1 MKIFNQLKAGRYI
14 QKLKTSRNL
23 TPEALDQARN
33 ELVAMG
39 PAAIKPL
46 MESLSHGEARGPAM
60 DVLAKLLDDKTLD
73 RYIEA
78 LSSPN
83 PAIATGVTS
92 VLAKSRGYDVSRLV
106 ELLSDPS
113 LSKSNLEK
121 ILWEQKEHLPA
132 YRLIGLVPALGKD
145 AKAVIFRLL
154 EHAPNKSIIPD
165 LIPLA
170 DNEDWWLRLH
180 VARLLGEFSDSA
192 CVSALTKLLE
202 DQHKSVRLEAVT
214 SIHRIKGQEAIPGLT
229 NRLRDGDLKVQTAAI
244 DALIDICDAKSVPQ
258 LLEVLKD
265 ESEYARRAAVE
276 VLNAVA
282 TTEAIQD
289 LVRAIRDEDWWV
301 RVRAADALGT
311 LGGPKVVNGVVGL
324 LNDPDDFI
332 RRYAVEILN
341 AVPSEEAVEH
351 LIKALR
357 DNDWWVRERSIDALA
372 KTGDERAIDPL
383 LDLMHQDDDAAPHCV
398 RALGILG
405 HTRVLQ
411 KLVDLAASEND
422 EIQREAVDAL
432 VVFSKKDLS
441 SEDKALVS
449 STLSDLRDNSGR
461 QTPDP
466 LKGHEMEVFGPEAGR
481 SEADR
486 NRPGEAV
493 PSQPSLQAEPVPA
506 EPSIASGSL
515 KADQAPSI
523 QDHVNYYKLSK
534 NTILLNRYKV
544 LRQIGKGG
552 FGSIYLVEDS
562 AIQDELI
569 LKILNP
575 QLSMDD
581 TAIRRFVQELKLTR
595 SITHENVIRLYD
607 FLDLGGARAVS
618 MEYFASKDLGRIIH
632 KEGNLE
638 IRRTLFIIS
647 QVCKGLMAAHE
658 AGIIHRDIKPANIL
672 VGEGDTVKIVD
683 FGLASMEQRV
693 GSRLTKSGL
702 LIGTP
707 EYMAPEQISGTEVDH
722 RSDIYSLGLVMYEML
737 SGRKPFTAET
747 PVKVLFLH
755 LEGEAEPLSNLV
767 EGMPRGLEELIVST
781 MAKDP
786 SDRPQDS
793 MAFHKAI
800 EETLS
805 DLAEA
810 A

>member
-1 MKIFNQLKAGRYI
+1 
-14 QKLKTSRNL
+14 
-23 TPEALDQARN
+23 
-33 ELVAMG
+33 
-39 PAAIKPL
+39 
-46 MESLSHGEARGPAM
+46 
-60 DVLAKLLDDKTLD
+60 
-73 RYIEA
+73 
-78 LSSPN
+78 
-83 PAIATGVTS
+83 
-92 VLAKSRGYDVSRLV
+92 
-106 ELLSDPS
+106 
-113 LSKSNLEK
+113 
-121 ILWEQKEHLPA
+121 
-132 YRLIGLVPALGKD
+132 
-145 AKAVIFRLL
+145 
-154 EHAPNKSIIPD
+154 
-165 LIPLA
+165 
-170 DNEDWWLRLH
+170 
-180 VARLLGEFSDSA
+180 
-192 CVSALTKLLE
+192 
-202 DQHKSVRLEAVT
+202 
-214 SIHRIKGQEAIPGLT
+214 
-229 NRLRDGDLKVQTAAI
+229 
-244 DALIDICDAKSVPQ
+244 
-258 LLEVLKD
+258 
-265 ESEYARRAAVE
+265 
-276 VLNAVA
+276 
-282 TTEAIQD
+282 
-289 LVRAIRDEDWWV
+289 
-301 RVRAADALGT
+301 
-311 LGGPKVVNGVVGL
+311 
-324 LNDPDDFI
+324 
-332 RRYAVEILN
+332 
-341 AVPSEEAVEH
+341 
-351 LIKALR
+351 
-357 DNDWWVRERSIDALA
+357 
-372 KTGDERAIDPL
+372 
-383 LDLMHQDDDAAPHCV
+383 
-398 RALGILG
+398 
-405 HTRVLQ
+405 LQ

-575 QLSMDD
+575 QLSM
-581 TAIRRFVQELKLTR
+581 V
-595 SITHENVIRLYD
+595 
-607 FLDLGGARAVS
+607 GGARAVS